1 MLRLYFGEPAVKA
14 TDWIGNLV
22 SVLFFAALAAASWGL
37 SEYLAR
43 GRLERAAGTP
53 QGPNA
58 IVERAD
64 ILRTGPDGLPHY
76 RLQAQ
81 RIEHSE
87 RDDKSLMLAP
97 TLVTL
102 MKDRP
107 MSTAKSN
114 TAIATENQDR
124 IDLFGDVV
132 MTRAAFADQ
141 PAMRMTTP
149 NATLLVKEERAFTEA
164 PVRVERGMSILQGV
178 GMVFDHKTQQI
189 RVLSESRMI
198 LPEEEKK

>member
-1 MLRLYFGEPAVKA
+1 MLRLYFGESALKP
-14 TDWIGNLV
+14 TDWIGNFV
-22 SVLFFAALAAASWGL
+22 SLLFFAALAAASWGL

-43 GRLERAAGTP
+43 GRLDRAAGAP

-58 IVERAD
+58 IIERAN
-64 ILRTGPDGLPHY
+64 ILRTGADGLPQY

-87 RDDKSLMLAP
+87 REDKSRMVAP
-97 TLVTL
+97 SLVTL
-102 MKDRP
+102 LKDRP
-107 MSTAKSN
+107 ASTA
-114 TAIATENQDR
+114 TATTAVATENQNR
-124 IDLFGDVV
+124 IDLSGDVV

-141 PAMRMTTP
+141 PAMRLTTT
-149 NATLLVKEERAFTEA
+149 NATLLVQEERAFTDA

-178 GMVFDHKTQQI
+178 GMVFDQKTQQI

-198 LPEEEKK
+198 LPKEEKK